1 MSTGLVT
8 RTAVIA
14 VYLIALLLNGR
25 ADLPA
30 VLLGAAIVALWV
42 IPLLRDRM
50 TRHDTVPTAPSR

>member
-1 MSTGLVT
+1 MSTALFT

-25 ADLPA
+25 ADLLTALLTAA
-30 VLLGAAIVALWV
+30 VVALWV

-50 TRHDTVPTAPSR
+50 ARHVTLPPAQSR